1 MTTVETMHDA
11 SNDLINRYLAKQQQ
25 RKTKKYTTVKIS
37 FYYEED
43 VTQKQIDNI
52 TKKVTTVINNAEYVA
67 VASFFTE
74 RQEIEAI
81 VSFDVTDGGYK
92 IYDELRACLTRLINT
107 HKQAATYQWDNTTIT
122 NYNN

>member
-1 MTTVETMHDA
+1 MTNA
-11 SNDLINRYLAKQQQ
+11 
-25 RKTKKYTTVKIS
+25 KKYTTVKIN

-67 VASFFTE
+67 VASFFTD

-92 IYDELRACLTRLINT
+92 IYDELRTCLTRLIDT

-122 NYNN
+122 NCNN